1 MSCTARTASKDF
13 VNPHVTMVSTGDAPC
28 EGSVTEVSGIE
39 RRYTAKVLDSR
50 VGDQWSAID
59 DRATLRE
66 SNHVSGYVGSMLKR
80 FFELIGLAT
89 MGVGVYFVAFEHS
102 RDNACNAS
110 EGKLIGLG
118 MSAQCQHVVYA
129 YFGGFVLLAAGVL
142 IVVFGLLATRKAAK
156 RRLTPSKSSL
166 ASQYQWVDPKSGRSP
181 NS

>member
-1 MSCTARTASKDF
+1 
-13 VNPHVTMVSTGDAPC
+13 
-28 EGSVTEVSGIE
+28 
-39 RRYTAKVLDSR
+39 
-50 VGDQWSAID
+50 
-59 DRATLRE
+59 
-66 SNHVSGYVGSMLKR
+66 MLKR

-89 MGVGVYFVAFEHS
+89 MGAGVYFVAIEHS
-102 RDNACNAS
+102 KNNACNAS

-156 RRLTPSKSSL
+156 RRLTASKSSL
-166 ASQYQWVDPKSGRSP
+166 ASQYQWVDPKTGRPP